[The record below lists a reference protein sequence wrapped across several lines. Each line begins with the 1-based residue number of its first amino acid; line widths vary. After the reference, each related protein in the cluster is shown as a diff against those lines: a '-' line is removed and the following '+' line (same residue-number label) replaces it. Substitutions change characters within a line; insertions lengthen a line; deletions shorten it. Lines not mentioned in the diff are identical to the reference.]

1 MSSNY
6 CSSTLRRSIIVLL
19 MIFALAGC
27 GGGGGSATPPPVA
40 DTPPPPPV
48 ITKTQL
54 QEAARFASQ
63 ATFGVPFEAL
73 EPMARQGAEDWL
85 TQQFALPVTR
95 HSPTIVEILQRR
107 EAGEFDAFEEDI
119 EYLIF
124 ARRLAWWHNT
134 ITAEDTLRQRVA
146 FALSQIFVVS
156 DNVDILEVYPGALG
170 TYYDLL
176 LTNAFGNFR
185 DLLAAVTRSPAMGIY
200 LSHMNNQRSNPDAG
214 TFPDENYAREVM
226 QLFSIGLFELNA
238 DGSRRLDGAGRA
250 IPTYDNSDIGEFAKI
265 FTGFSFGGEGA
276 FFGNNDDPRFSV
288 PMQMFDAAHE
298 PGEKRLL
305 NGFVVPAGQSG
316 DADVE
321 MAIDNLFNHP
331 NVGPFIGRLLIQRL
345 TTSNPSPA
353 YMTRVSNA
361 FADNGNGVRGDMQ
374 AVIRAILLDPEARQ
388 SAPGDTRGKVSEPV
402 VRYVSLL
409 RQIGVE
415 SDDGFI
421 AALGYFLQNETRQH
435 PLSSP
440 SVFNFYL
447 PDHQPAGA
455 LAQRDLFAPEL
466 SITNANTVIAWPNF
480 LDAVLLGSFVTD
492 PPQGFSEVRLTP
504 DRWLAIADDP
514 AALVDEINT
523 LMVFG
528 RLYPETV
535 DAIIESITPY
545 EEAPL
550 RVALAIY
557 YVAISPEVVV
567 QQ

>member
-1 MSSNY
+1 MAIWSCRNV
-6 CSSTLRRSIIVLL
+6 LRRPINVLL
-19 MIFALAGC
+19 VMALVAGC
-27 GGGGGSATPPPVA
+27 GGGGGSETPPPVV
-40 DTPPPPPV
+40 DNPPPPA

-73 EPMARQGAEDWL
+73 EPMARQGEDAWL
-85 TQQFALPVTR
+85 SEQFALPITR
-95 HSPTIVEILQRR
+95 HSPTVVDILQRR
-107 EAGEFDAFEEDI
+107 EAGEFDAFEQDI

-156 DNVDILEVYPGALG
+156 DNVDILEVYPGALS

-185 DLLAAVTRSPAMGIY
+185 DLLAGVTRSPAMGIY
-200 LSHMNNQRSNPDAG
+200 LSHMNNQRSDPNAG

-226 QLFSIGLFELNA
+226 QLFSIGLFELNE
-238 DGSRRLDGAGRA
+238 DGSHRLDAAGRP
-250 IPTYDNSDIGEFAKI
+250 IPTYDNDDIREFAKV
-265 FTGFSFGGEGA
+265 FTGFSFGGPAA
-276 FFGNNDDPRFSV
+276 FFGNNNDPRFNV
-288 PMQMFDAAHE
+288 PMQMFDVAHE
-298 PGEKRLL
+298 TGEKRLL
-305 NGFVVPAGQSG
+305 NGFVVPAGQTG

-353 YMTRVSNA
+353 YITRVSNA

-374 AVIRAILLDPEARQ
+374 AVIRAVLLDPDARQ
-388 SAPGDTRGKVSEPV
+388 SATGETRGKVSEPV

-435 PLSSP
+435 PLSPP

-447 PDHQPAGA
+447 PDHQPAGS
-455 LAQRDLFAPEL
+455 LSERDLFAPEL

-480 LDAVLLGSFVTD
+480 LDAVLLGGFVTD

-504 DRWLAIADDP
+504 DRWLAIADDSTT
-514 AALVDEINT
+514 LVDEINT
-523 LMVFG
+523 LMAFG
-528 RLYPETV
+528 RLHPETIA
-535 DAIIESITPY
+535 AIIESIEPY

-550 RVALAIY
+550 RVALAVY
-557 YVAISPEVVV
+557 YVAIAPEVIV